1 MTKQENRSRCIRLS
15 EKELTLTA
23 VQTDGNIL
31 FRNQS
36 AYAIDDFYA
45 HLCSLLWRSLK

>member
-31 FRNQS
+31 FRNPS
-36 AYAIDDFYA
+36 AYAIDGFYA
-45 HLCSLLWRSLK
+45 HLSKIC